1 MKNYKVKYTIQTSG
15 RYGKYN
21 HICIDTV
28 KATSKEEAISIIKS
42 EAGSKISYKRFM
54 VLIKS
59 AEEVDMSVEIHK

>member
-1 MKNYKVKYTIQTSG
+1 MKNFKVKYIIQTSG

-42 EAGSKISYKRFM
+42 EAVNKSSFKRFK
-54 VLIKS
+54 VIIKS
-59 AEEVDMSVEIHK
+59 AEEVDMGIEIHK

>member
-1 MKNYKVKYTIQTSG
+1 MKNFKVKYTIQTSS

-21 HICIDTV
+21 YTCIDTV
-28 KATSKEEAISIIKS
+28 KATNEKEAISIIKS
-42 EAGSKISYKRFM
+42 EAGNKISFKRFK